1 MPDDLSDVETNFE
14 RRLKAMQQRLRDVTP
29 QDVSRDVKISFM
41 SRICTLLDAMHDAD
55 LRFPA
60 GKAPS
65 RRQCLHQ
72 LHMSVGGPTIH
83 FNIDVRRAVRL
94 SCRVVGD
101 PGTLHYTVSLLD
113 CNIPHGQELVTAN
126 SEEVGEWLL
135 RNVVPMAFSQPRPRN
150 LHKLLGGPP
159 GMATADDSSAR
170 TPPPPP
176 PATNPLPPR
185 ESRRV
190 DLG

>member
-113 CNIPHGQELVTAN
+113 CNIPHGQELDC
-126 SEEVGEWLL
+126 E
-135 RNVVPMAFSQPRPRN
+135 
-150 LHKLLGGPP
+150 
-159 GMATADDSSAR
+159 
-170 TPPPPP
+170 
-176 PATNPLPPR
+176 
-185 ESRRV
+185 
-190 DLG
+190 